1 MAIPGETLI
10 VFGSGMAIL
19 GAKSIAVGNGMA
31 IPGAN
36 FFPLELSNLKL
47 ETLVAM

>member
-1 MAIPGETLI
+1 
-10 VFGSGMAIL
+10 MAIL
-19 GAKSIAVGNGMA
+19 GAKLIVVGSGMA
-31 IPGAN
+31 TPGVN

>member
-1 MAIPGETLI
+1 M
-10 VFGSGMAIL
+10 VIL
-19 GAKSIAVGNGMA
+19 GAKLIAVGNGTGT
-31 IPGAN
+31 PGAS